1 MSADETEKGTLDL
14 SSITEA
20 PAWDRVASSYASFVA
35 DHLGLY
41 AQDAIQ
47 LAQVDEGDEVLD
59 VATGPGTLAL
69 QAARIARVHALDF
82 SAQML
87 EQLRYRATE
96 NALPNLILQQGDGQ
110 ALPYDD
116 ASFDVAF
123 SMFGLFMFPD
133 RGKGFAELA
142 RVLRP
147 RGRAVVASW
156 QPQDAIVAF
165 STISAEL
172 AKESG
177 TAGFGDQPLADAAVL
192 KAEMSAAGFD
202 VEVHP
207 TVHIWSTPSLEL
219 LWEGLKRAHVALG
232 VASEQLSPARF
243 EDLLNRIRGRLEH
256 ELGTGPQAIEMPA
269 WLALGHRRCSDV

>member
-1 MSADETEKGTLDL
+1 MNADETEKGTLDL

-41 AQDAIQ
+41 ARDAIQ

-69 QAARIARVHALDF
+69 QAARVARVHALDF

-87 EQLRYRATE
+87 EQLRRRATE
-96 NALPNLILQQGDGQ
+96 DALTNLVLRQGDGQ

-133 RGKGFAELA
+133 RSKGFAELA

-172 AKESG
+172 AKASG
-177 TAGFGDQPLADAAVL
+177 TTGCGDQPLADAAVL
-192 KAEMSAAGFD
+192 KAEMSVAGFD

-207 TVHIWSTPSLEL
+207 IVHIWSTPSLEL

-243 EDLLNRIRGRLEH
+243 EDLLNRIRARLEH

-269 WLALGHRRCSDV
+269 WLALGHRRCSDA